1 MSDSAAPQS
10 SADLAALR
18 AAAAQAAA
26 EAAQAKADAAAAALA
41 AAEAAASAP
50 APPVADASNPPVA
63 DESTAAPAA
72 AASADPPVAAAG
84 PSGPEAS
91 PAPHPPTAAPALSE
105 YAQRVTAGY
114 AFAGAKLPLGAL
126 VEGDAPVPAVQV
138 GLPLAMLN
146 RHGLVAGATG
156 TGKTKTLQGLAEGL
170 STAGVPVFVADIKGD
185 LSGLSVPGA
194 ADEKLLA
201 RTAALGQEWQPTA
214 FPVEFL
220 TLGGVGTGNPIRT
233 TVTDFGPLLLG
244 KVLGLNPT
252 QESSLGLIMHWA
264 DTRGLALLDL
274 KDLQSTIAYLVGD
287 EGKAELQGIGGLS
300 AATAGVILR
309 EIVTLQSQGA
319 DAFFGEPAFDV
330 SDLLRTASDGRGV
343 ISALELPGVQDRP
356 ALFSTFLMWLLAE
369 LFQVLPEVGD
379 PEKPTLVFFFDE
391 AHLLFHD
398 ASDDFLSQVTQ
409 TVRLI
414 RSKGVGVFFVT
425 QSPKDVPEDVLGQL
439 GNRVQ
444 HALRAYTPDDAKA
457 LRAAA
462 RTFPTSPYDLEKV
475 LTALGTGEAIVTV
488 LSEKGAPTPVAWT
501 RLRAPESSMSP
512 APADGMAA
520 AVAAS
525 PFASRYGAAV
535 DRESAYELLGKRAEE
550 AATAAHEAEAAAQA
564 QKQAADEAAAQA
576 KLDAAAAK
584 ARADEAAREAK
595 ARDAATRH
603 TKSEAESILTSVL
616 RSAGTQIGREI
627 TRSIFGTRRR

>member
-41 AAEAAASAP
+41 AAEAAAAAP
-50 APPVADASNPPVA
+50 APGADPSTGGPSPADGAAGSGEASPPA
-63 DESTAAPAA
+63 GEPAA
-72 AASADPPVAAAG
+72 AA
-84 PSGPEAS
+84 
-91 PAPHPPTAAPALSE
+91 APASAPASVLSD
-105 YAQRVTAGY
+105 YAQQVAAGY
-114 AFAGAKLPLGAL
+114 AFAGATLPLGAL
-126 VEGDAPVPAVQV
+126 VEGDSTVPAAQV

-156 TGKTKTLQGLAEGL
+156 TGKTKTLQGMAEAL
-170 STAGVPVFVADIKGD
+170 STAGVPVFVADVKGD
-185 LSGLSVPGA
+185 LSGLSVPGTP
-194 ADEKLLA
+194 DDKLLA
-201 RTAALGQEWQPTA
+201 RATTLGQDWRPTA
-214 FPVEFL
+214 YPVEFL
-220 TLGGVGTGNPIRT
+220 TLGGAGTGNPVRT
-233 TVTDFGPLLLG
+233 TVTDFGPLLLA

-287 EGKAELQGIGGLS
+287 EGKAELHGIGGLS

-379 PEKPTLVFFFDE
+379 PEKPKLVFFFDE

-462 RTFPTSPYDLEKV
+462 RTFPTSPYDLERL
-475 LTALGTGEAIVTV
+475 LTELGTGEAVVTV

-501 RLRAPESSMSP
+501 RLRAPESSMQP
-512 APADGMAA
+512 APADATAA

-525 PFASRYGAAV
+525 PFAARYGTAV
-535 DRESAYELLGKRAEE
+535 DRESAYELLAKRAEE
-550 AATAAHEAEAAAQA
+550 AATAAHDAEAAAQA
-564 QKQAADEAAAQA
+564 QKQAADAAAAQA
-576 KLDAAAAK
+576 KLEAAAAK
-584 ARADEAAREAK
+584 ARAQEAAREARS
-595 ARDAATRH
+595 RDAASH
-603 TKSEAESILTSVL
+603 QTKSEAQSILNSVL